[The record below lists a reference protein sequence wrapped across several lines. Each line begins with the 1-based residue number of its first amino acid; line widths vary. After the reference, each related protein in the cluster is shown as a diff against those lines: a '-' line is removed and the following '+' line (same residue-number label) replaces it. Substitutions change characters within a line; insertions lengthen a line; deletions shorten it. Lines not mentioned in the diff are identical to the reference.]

1 MTRPAARRNSLE
13 LERQRDLLRRQQ
25 ERDQR
30 VLSALYNIS
39 LACRERP
46 DFRAIFETL
55 YRELAT
61 VFSFDAAYI
70 AFCDERPEYFK
81 CAYLVDEGQGE
92 YLEQVEYGY
101 LSGAIVHSGQPML
114 FRDLV
119 YERDPSQPRVPFG
132 NEEKRSR
139 SWLGVPLMIGSESV
153 GVVSIQSYE
162 VGIYNETH
170 QDLLQRMANVIAVA
184 LENVALIERQGR
196 LSAALAAQV
205 AARNAEIAAL
215 STIAAALVERRP
227 LADLLND
234 AIGVALDLFQLDAG
248 NVRLLD
254 ERREALVLQAQ
265 RGFPPGYVARTV
277 RSPLASSPIREVVE
291 QSRPQ
296 VTEQGWHTRVDRT
309 RPPFDI
315 FPPFEA
321 SLSLPLSIGAVVTG
335 TLSLFGLAPRSF
347 DEHEISL
354 ARAVANQI
362 AIIVENTRLLDERE
376 RQIAELRALSEVS
389 GAAST
394 ARDIRTLLGQVHAS
408 LHAFIPLDVFS
419 MVVYDPERGV
429 VLDGLTID
437 DGQIYEYW
445 TNQQPPPSSL
455 TARILR
461 TGEGLRFGDL
471 PSEILDYPGIELAV
485 TGAERPARSWLG
497 VPLRD
502 RDGRIIGQINV
513 QGYTPQLFGA
523 RDELFLHN
531 VAAQVALHVQN
542 VRLLAQRERQIA
554 ELEAIGQVGKVVTA
568 SFELDPMLAEIHR
581 VFSDLTG
588 ASVFAL
594 LICEPESGI
603 ITNAVFVE
611 QGEWVPMNLVG
622 HKVAPGSMSDWILTH
637 REPLLF
643 QDLVEQRHELRRRG
657 IEPRPIG
664 PANPVRS
671 WAGVPVVA
679 RDGELI
685 GVLSIQDYRAFRYDS
700 QTIDFLSQVASHI
713 SLGVQKVRLFAERDR
728 LIATAQAH
736 AEGAERQAHRME
748 LVNRIASV
756 LSARLDQ
763 QEILE
768 IAARELVQLFWADH
782 TGTVLLTS
790 PDTGLIVAEYPDTG
804 IVGMTL
810 DLQANPIVATIA
822 ETRRPVI
829 ISDFDHDPLA
839 AQSKELW
846 RSLGIQSL
854 AIVPLVSRDRVVGTI
869 SLDSYRGP
877 LIFTDDELEL
887 MQTVATS
894 IAAAV
899 ENAQLFAAEQE
910 QRRTADTLREMA
922 RVLSS
927 SFDPNEVLR
936 LVLGELHKLIPYD
949 TASIMLLD
957 GLQLRMV
964 AARQPLPPP

>member
-1 MTRPAARRNSLE
+1 MSRPARRNSLE

-61 VFSFDAAYI
+61 VFTFDAAYI

-92 YLEQVEYGY
+92 YLEHVEYGY

-119 YERDPSQPRVPFG
+119 AERNPDQPRVPFG
-132 NEEKRSR
+132 NVEKRSR
-139 SWLGVPLMIGSESV
+139 SWLGVPLMIGSEAV

-162 VGIYNETH
+162 VGIYNESH

-215 STIAAALVERRP
+215 STIAGALVERRP
-227 LADLLND
+227 LAALLDD
-234 AIGVALDLFQLDAG
+234 AIGVALGLFQLDAG

-254 ERREALVLQAQ
+254 ERREALILQAQ
-265 RGFPPGYVARTV
+265 RGFPPGYVVRTL
-277 RSPLASSPIREVVE
+277 RSPLTTSPIREVVE
-291 QSRPQ
+291 QGRPQ
-296 VTEQGWHTRVDRT
+296 IVEQGWHSRVDRSL
-309 RPPFDI
+309 PPFDI
-315 FPPFEA
+315 FPPFES
-321 SLSLPLSIGAVVTG
+321 SLILPLSIGAVVTG
-335 TLSLFGLAPRSF
+335 TLSLFGLQPRSF

-354 ARAVANQI
+354 AQAVANQV

-389 GAAST
+389 RVAST
-394 ARDIRTLLGQVHAS
+394 AHDVRTLLAQVHAALKS
-408 LHAFIPLDVFS
+408 FIPLDIFS
-419 MVVYDPERGV
+419 MVIYDPERSV

-437 DGQIYEYW
+437 EGQIYEYW
-445 TNQQPPPSSL
+445 ANQPPPPRSL
-455 TARILR
+455 TAHILHS
-461 TGEGLRFGDL
+461 GEGLRFGDL
-471 PSEILDYPGIELAV
+471 PNEILDYPELQVAIIN
-485 TGAERPARSWLG
+485 TERPTRSWLG
-497 VPLRD
+497 MPLRD
-502 RDGRIIGQINV
+502 RDGRIIGLINV
-513 QGYTPQLFGA
+513 QGYTPHLFSA
-523 RDELFLHN
+523 RDESFLQS

-568 SFELDPMLAEIHR
+568 SFELDKMLAEVYR

-594 LICEPESGI
+594 LICEAESGI

-611 QGEWVPMNLVG
+611 QGAWVPLDLVG
-622 HKVAPGSMSDWILTH
+622 RRVPPGSMSDWILTN

-643 QDLVEQRHELRRRG
+643 HDLVEQREELRRRG
-657 IEPRPIG
+657 IEPRPVG

-685 GVLSIQDYRAFRYDS
+685 GVLSIQDYRPYRYDS

-713 SLGVQKVRLFAERDR
+713 SLGVQKVRLFEERDR
-728 LIATAQAH
+728 LLATA
-736 AEGAERQAHRME
+736 
-748 LVNRIASV
+748 
-756 LSARLDQ
+756 
-763 QEILE
+763 
-768 IAARELVQLFWADH
+768 
-782 TGTVLLTS
+782 
-790 PDTGLIVAEYPDTG
+790 
-804 IVGMTL
+804 
-810 DLQANPIVATIA
+810 
-822 ETRRPVI
+822 
-829 ISDFDHDPLA
+829 
-839 AQSKELW
+839 
-846 RSLGIQSL
+846 
-854 AIVPLVSRDRVVGTI
+854 
-869 SLDSYRGP
+869 
-877 LIFTDDELEL
+877 
-887 MQTVATS
+887 
-894 IAAAV
+894 
-899 ENAQLFAAEQE
+899 
-910 QRRTADTLREMA
+910 
-922 RVLSS
+922 
-927 SFDPNEVLR
+927 
-936 LVLGELHKLIPYD
+936 
-949 TASIMLLD
+949 
-957 GLQLRMV
+957 
-964 AARQPLPPP
+964 